1 MNTVMKWPAS
11 LVLSA
16 ALGWS
21 ALAGAAPQKGGPAK
35 PRTRQV
41 FVNVTGQNGSP
52 VLDLGAGDFEV
63 TESGTK
69 REIGR
74 AALATAPMRIA
85 LIVDTSDGAAAALNQ
100 VRAGLLAFIDA
111 VPPEHEIM
119 IVSTGRQTRVRVPP
133 TTDRKKAKD
142 SAGGLFPDGGATVL
156 GDTLLEMDDR
166 FMRKAEDRWPV
177 FVIIT
182 GDGAEGSAGAN
193 EKKLNDW
200 IVAVPPR
207 GISAHAFVLKY
218 KGGGMPE
225 IIASHVV
232 QAAGGRYDFMN
243 TSNSLPEKLKEL
255 GEHLAASAKQMAS
268 WYRVEFATTGP
279 ENAPVDVGIT
289 RAGVA
294 VKLSYR
300 RQP

>member
-1 MNTVMKWPAS
+1 MKWFVP
-11 LVLSA
+11 VFLSS
-16 ALGWS
+16 ALGWP
-21 ALAGAAPQKGGPAK
+21 ALVGAAPQKGGPAK
-35 PRTRQV
+35 VHLRQV
-41 FVNVTGQNGSP
+41 FVSVTGQNGLP

-63 TESGTK
+63 TERGTK
-69 REIGR
+69 REVSR
-74 AALATAPMRIA
+74 AALATSPMRIA
-85 LIVDTSDGAAAALNQ
+85 LIVDTGDGAAAALTH

-111 VPPEHEIM
+111 LPTQHELM

-142 SAGGLFPDGGATVL
+142 SAGGLFSDGGATVL

-177 FVIIT
+177 FVIVT

-200 IVAVPPR
+200 IVALPSR

-218 KGGGMPE
+218 KGGGQPE

-255 GEHLAASAKQMAS
+255 GEHLAASTKQMAT
-268 WYRVEFATTGP
+268 WYRVEFATDGPDTGP
-279 ENAPVDVGIT
+279 FDVAVA